1 MLKGKSKHKCPF
13 VENPSE
19 ECYVARMDSGAVE
32 KAIRFCR
39 GIYEKCEIYL
49 RRTGHKEALQANM
62 KSTQKKPTNEGSQ
75 PILRTDKEGK

>member
-1 MLKGKSKHKCPF
+1 LKGKVKSKCPF

-39 GIYEKCEIYL
+39 GIFEKCEIYV
-49 RRTGHKEALQANM
+49 RRTSHKEAVREEM
-62 KSTQKKPTNEGSQ
+62 KSTQKKPANQGLQ

>member
-1 MLKGKSKHKCPF
+1 MKPKCPF

-49 RRTGHKEALQANM
+49 RRTNKKEPLRTDVKTN
-62 KSTQKKPTNEGSQ
+62 QKTVTEKDFQ
-75 PILRTDKEGK
+75 PILRTDKEGR

>member
-1 MLKGKSKHKCPF
+1 MKGKTKTKCPF

-49 RRTGHKEALQANM
+49 KRTGHKEAV
-62 KSTQKKPTNEGSQ
+62 
-75 PILRTDKEGK
+75 RTDVKTIQKTTNG